1 MKPIH
6 PPIVQSTIYE
16 FDHNEEMRETM
27 LSGQPYFYIRSG
39 NPTVDAVAEQLRAIE
54 GGEAALLFS
63 SGMAAISCS
72 LFALL
77 QSGDHI
83 VCHQEI
89 FSQTRTLLDVLLRK
103 FHVDVRYEDFH
114 DLQSVDS
121 ALSGKTK
128 VLYVETP
135 SNPALDIINL
145 QAVAGLARKNDI
157 LLIVDSTLA
166 TPVLQN
172 PLKHGASLV
181 LHSATK
187 YLSGHADV
195 LCGAIVGG
203 AKIISTIHAVQ
214 KLTGGVLDPH
224 VAYLLDRGLSTLSLR
239 MKQICENALVVAE
252 FLSGHPHVQW
262 VRYPFLDNHTDSAIA
277 HAQMSG
283 GGGVISFEL
292 KGGIAAARKFVNALG
307 VIRIAT
313 SLGGTKSTIEIPYEL
328 KKIRDDQDPTMG
340 LIRLSVGLE
349 NADWL
354 VKDLENALK
363 TVDRA

>member
-6 PPIVQSTIYE
+6 PPIVQSTIYQ
-16 FDHNEEMRETM
+16 FDHSEEMREII

-39 NPTVDAVAEQLRAIE
+39 NPTVQAVAEQIRTIE

-77 QSGDHI
+77 VSGDHI

-103 FHVDVRYEDFH
+103 FNVAVSYVDFH
-114 DLQSVDS
+114 DFQSVES
-121 ALSGKTK
+121 AISAKTK

-135 SNPALDIINL
+135 SNPALDIIDL
-145 QAVAGLARKNDI
+145 HAVTGLTRKNNI

-172 PLKHGASLV
+172 PLKHGGSLV

-195 LCGAIVGG
+195 LCGAIAGS
-203 AKIISTIHAVQ
+203 AKVIATIHAVQ

-224 VAYLLDRGLSTLSLR
+224 VAYLLDRGLSTLALR
-239 MKQICENALVVAE
+239 MKQICANALVVAE
-252 FLSGHPHVQW
+252 FLSRHPHVQW
-262 VRYPFLDNHTDSAIA
+262 VRYPFLENHPDFAIA
-277 HAQMSG
+277 RKQMSG
-283 GGGVISFEL
+283 GGGVISLEL
-292 KGGIAAARKFVNALG
+292 KGGLVAARKFVNTLG

-313 SLGGTKSTIEIPYEL
+313 SLGGTESTIEIPYEL
-328 KKIRDDQDPTMG
+328 KKIRDDKDPTMG
-340 LIRLSVGLE
+340 LIRLSVGIE
-349 NADWL
+349 NADRL

-363 TVDRA
+363 TLERS